1 MSEKKTALYA
11 AHEELGARFT
21 DFGGWSMPVRYASDT
36 AEHHAVRRGAGIFD
50 LSHMGEVEVSGPQAG
65 AFLDFALVGVLS
77 AVSVGRA
84 KYSVIVDSNGRVLD
98 DLITYRLG
106 EDRFL
111 VVPNAGNQ
119 EVVVREL
126 TARAEGFDV
135 AVTDQGAET
144 SLIAVQG
151 PRALEMLKATDL
163 DPSDVVENLKYYAAA
178 PGRCAGVDVLIARTG
193 YTGEDGFELYCG
205 NQDAPHLWTA
215 LMATAEELSTEEAPV
230 SAAGLAARD
239 SLRLEAGM
247 PLYGHELSTEIT
259 PAEAGLGKLVEIA
272 LRKKGEA
279 GTDTVGREALTIL
292 TESDPERT
300 LVGLEGL
307 GRKPIRADYTVVSG
321 GETVGV
327 VTSGLPSPTLG
338 KPISMALVATA
349 ALSRIAHGDVSVR
362 DARGREIEVKQTDL
376 PFYTRG

>member
-1 MSEKKTALYA
+1 MSEKKTALYD

-77 AVSVGRA
+77 AISVGRA
-84 KYSVIVDSNGRVLD
+84 KYSVIVDAAGRVLD
-98 DLITYRLG
+98 DLITYRL
-106 EDRFL
+106 EENRYL

-151 PRALEMLKATDL
+151 PRALEVLKATDL

-178 PGRCAGVDVLIARTG
+178 SARCAGVEVLAARTG
-193 YTGEDGFELYCG
+193 YTGEDGFELYCS
-205 NQDAPHLWTA
+205 NQDAPALWSA
-215 LMATAEELSTEEAPV
+215 LLKTAEKLSTENAPV

-259 PAEAGLGKLVEIA
+259 RPRPAWANLWRSRCARRVKRARTRWAVRRSRPWSSPIPSAPWWVWKVWAASPFAPTTPWSRAG
-272 LRKKGEA
+272 R
-279 GTDTVGREALTIL
+279 RW
-292 TESDPERT
+292 
-300 LVGLEGL
+300 GLSPVDCP
-307 GRKPIRADYTVVSG
+307 RQRWASP
-321 GETVGV
+321 
-327 VTSGLPSPTLG
+327 LPWPL
-338 KPISMALVATA
+338 
-349 ALSRIAHGDVSVR
+349 
-362 DARGREIEVKQTDL
+362 
-376 PFYTRG
+376 

>member
-338 KPISMALVATA
+338 KPIAMALVATA

-362 DARGREIEVKQTDL
+362 DARGREIEVKQTEL

>member
-1 MSEKKTALYA
+1 MSEKKTALYN

-50 LSHMGEVEVSGPQAG
+50 LSHMGEVEVTGPQAG
-65 AFLDFALVGVLS
+65 AFLDFALVGVMS

-84 KYSVIVDSNGRVLD
+84 KYSVIVDADGRVLD
-98 DLITYRLG
+98 DLITYRLDD
-106 EDRFL
+106 ERYL

-119 EVVVREL
+119 EVVVQEL
-126 TARAEGFDV
+126 TARADGFDV
-135 AVTDQGAET
+135 VVTDKGAET

-151 PRALEMLKATDL
+151 PRALEVLKATDL
-163 DPSDVVENLKYYAAA
+163 DPSDVVEDLKYYAAA
-178 PGRCAGVDVLIARTG
+178 PARCAGVAVLAARTG
-193 YTGEDGFELYCG
+193 YTGEDGFELYCD
-205 NQDAPHLWTA
+205 NQDAPALWSALLKTA
-215 LMATAEELSTEEAPV
+215 DELSTEEAPI

-272 LRKKGEA
+272 LRKKGES
-279 GTDTVGREALTIL
+279 GTDTVGRDALRSVVDT
-292 TESDPERT
+292 TAERT
-300 LVGLEGL
+300 LIGLEGL
-307 GRKPIRADYTVVSG
+307 GRKPIRADYTVTSG
-321 GETVGV
+321 GRAVGV

-338 KPISMALVATA
+338 KPIAMALVATEA
-349 ALSRIAHGDVSVR
+349 SEAIANGDVSVQ
-362 DARGREIEVKQTDL
+362 DARGRDIEVKQADM
-376 PFYTRG
+376 PFYKRG

>member
-1 MSEKKTALYA
+1 MTEKKTALYG
-11 AHEELGARFT
+11 AHEEMGARFT

-50 LSHMGEVEVSGPQAG
+50 LSHMGEVEVTGPQAG
-65 AFLDFALVGVLS
+65 AFLDFALVGVMS

-84 KYSVIVDSNGRVLD
+84 KYSVIVDEHGRVLD
-98 DLITYRLG
+98 DLITYRLDD
-106 EDRFL
+106 ERYL

-119 EVVVREL
+119 DVVVREL

-135 AVTDQGAET
+135 VVTDKGAET

-151 PRALEMLKATDL
+151 PRALEVLKATDL

-178 PGRCAGVDVLIARTG
+178 PARCAGVEVLAARTG
-193 YTGEDGFELYCG
+193 YTGEDGFELYCD
-205 NQDAPHLWTA
+205 NQDAPALWSALLETA
-215 LMATAEELSTEEAPV
+215 AELTTEEAPV

-279 GTDTVGREALTIL
+279 GTDTVGRDALRSLVDAT
-292 TESDPERT
+292 PERT
-300 LVGLEGL
+300 LIGLEGL
-307 GRKPIRADYTVVSG
+307 GRKPIRADYSVVSG
-321 GETVGV
+321 GRPVGV

-338 KPISMALVATA
+338 KPIAMALVATD
-349 ALSRIAHGDVSVR
+349 ALEAIGNGDVSVQ
-362 DARGREIEVKQTDL
+362 DARGRDIDVERTEM
-376 PFYTRG
+376 PFYERG

>member
-1 MSEKKTALYA
+1 
-11 AHEELGARFT
+11 
-21 DFGGWSMPVRYASDT
+21 
-36 AEHHAVRRGAGIFD
+36 
-50 LSHMGEVEVSGPQAG
+50 
-65 AFLDFALVGVLS
+65 
-77 AVSVGRA
+77 
-84 KYSVIVDSNGRVLD
+84 
-98 DLITYRLG
+98 
-106 EDRFL
+106 
-111 VVPNAGNQ
+111 
-119 EVVVREL
+119 
-126 TARAEGFDV
+126 
-135 AVTDQGAET
+135 
-144 SLIAVQG
+144 
-151 PRALEMLKATDL
+151 
-163 DPSDVVENLKYYAAA
+163 
-178 PGRCAGVDVLIARTG
+178 
-193 YTGEDGFELYCG
+193 
-205 NQDAPHLWTA
+205 
-215 LMATAEELSTEEAPV
+215 
-230 SAAGLAARD
+230 
-239 SLRLEAGM
+239 M

-338 KPISMALVATA
+338 KPIAMALVATA

-362 DARGREIEVKQTDL
+362 DARGREIEVKQTEL

>member
-84 KYSVIVDSNGRVLD
+84 KYSVIVDSEGRVLD

-106 EDRFL
+106 DDRFL

-135 AVTDQGAET
+135 AVTDRGAET

-151 PRALEMLKATDL
+151 PRALEVLKATDL

-205 NQDAPHLWTA
+205 NQDAPHLWAA
-215 LMATAEELSTEEAPV
+215 LLATAQELSTEDAPV

-259 PAEAGLGKLVEIA
+259 PAEAGLGKLVKVA

-279 GTDTVGREALTIL
+279 GTDTVGREALTTL
-292 TESDPERT
+292 TESDPQRT
-300 LVGLEGL
+300 LVGMEGM
-307 GRKPIRADYTVVSG
+307 GRKPIRADYTVISG

-338 KPISMALVATA
+338 KPIAMALVATA
-349 ALSRIAHGDVSVR
+349 ALSRIAHGDVSVQ
-362 DARGREIEVKQTDL
+362 DARGRAIEVKQTEL
-376 PFYTRG
+376 PFYKRG